1 MFNCEVKVMY
11 NKRLEM
17 SQCSSITTKLLLNI
31 PMLCKYLCLKNFFPC
46 FSNHAFKPFFFF
58 LNIATFANMQ
68 VPSYH
73 GESVRYTGWRIKLT
87 KFVNVN
93 FLITLAATEIK
104 FNWGVAFGVW
114 LPRCLGLLCGSQS
127 REPKC
132 RLTEIYCR

>member
-46 FSNHAFKPFFFF
+46 YSNHAFKPFFF

-73 GESVRYTGWRIKLT
+73 GESVRYTG
-87 KFVNVN
+87 
-93 FLITLAATEIK
+93 
-104 FNWGVAFGVW
+104 
-114 LPRCLGLLCGSQS
+114 
-127 REPKC
+127 
-132 RLTEIYCR
+132 